1 MDKISKTKINTKLN
15 IELSNIY
22 IQILNGEN
30 KICYVLPDDENKENN
45 LKINNI
51 NLFFKD
57 SNYNIDVNFCRLY
70 ENYSFIF
77 LKKQH
82 LIDKENEKI
91 IDLQV
96 SIQNK
101 YQYKGKNYIKII

>member
-1 MDKISKTKINTKLN
+1 M
-15 IELSNIY
+15 
-22 IQILNGEN
+22 
-30 KICYVLPDDENKENN
+30 
-45 LKINNI
+45 KINNI

-91 IDLQV
+91 IDL
-96 SIQNK
+96 
-101 YQYKGKNYIKII
+101 